1 VNGELLRIVDTLHR
15 DKDIDK
21 EVLFEA
27 IESALL
33 SAARKKFGEENA
45 LTLRIDRETGQVVS
59 YDAEGNQVKLADLG
73 RIAAQTAKQVI
84 LQKIREA
91 ERDVIFTEY
100 DRYQRSIVPGQ
111 VVRVDGTAL
120 VVRLGTRDRG
130 PEGYLPK
137 HEQVRGEQYRIGD
150 QILCYVV
157 EVRKTG
163 PKVRIILSRSHPD
176 LIKRL
181 FEREVPEIH
190 ESIVEVRKLVR
201 EAGYKTKVAVT
212 SLDPKIDP
220 VGACIGIRG
229 ARIKTIIDELGGE
242 RIDIIPYAS
251 EPEQLI
257 MNALK
262 PAEINRIDLFPQTG
276 KAMVIVDEDQLS
288 LAIGKKGANVR
299 LAAKMC
305 GWDIDIM
312 TEDEAREKGLLDEA
326 QAGSDEEGVSFME
339 DKGDAASVTESGR
352 LAAGAMPE
360 APPKSQDPEPEA
372 AASEEE
378 PRDPSLPPPATPTA
392 PLPPPTVPTASLPP
406 VEGGGASLPPVEG
419 GGASLPPVEGGGA
432 SLPPVEGGEPAPEA
446 TGDEAAETE
455 SESEA
460 ADTASPETEESS
472 TEDDVAAKDETA
484 EEEATTDEAS
494 EDEPTTA

>member
-1 VNGELLRIVDTLHR
+1 MNGELLRIVDTLHR

-33 SAARKKFGEENA
+33 SAARKKFGEQNA
-45 LTLRIDRETGQVVS
+45 LTLRISRETGDVVS
-59 YDAEGNQVKLADLG
+59 YDAEGNELHLQDLG

-100 DRYQRSIVPGQ
+100 DRYQRSIVAGQ
-111 VVRVDGTAL
+111 VVRIEGTTL

-137 HEQVRGEQYRIGD
+137 HEQVRGEQYRVGD
-150 QILCYVV
+150 QVLCYVV
-157 EVRKTG
+157 EVRKNG

-181 FEREVPEIH
+181 FEREVPEIA
-190 ESIVEVRKLVR
+190 EGQVEINRLVR
-201 EAGYKTKVAVT
+201 EAGYKTKVTVT
-212 SLDPKIDP
+212 TLDPKIDP

-242 RIDIIPYAS
+242 RIDIIPHS
-251 EPEQLI
+251 EQPETLI

-262 PAEINRIDLFPQTG
+262 PAEINRIDLFPENG
-276 KAMVIVDEDQLS
+276 KALVIVDEDQLS

-299 LAAKMC
+299 LAAKLC

-312 TEDEAREKGLLDEA
+312 TEDEAKNKGLL
-326 QAGSDEEGVSFME
+326 EEGGAAPEGDVSYVE
-339 DKGDAASVTESGR
+339 DKGDSASVTESGR
-352 LAAGAMPE
+352 LSSGTAPAAPSPGEA
-360 APPKSQDPEPEA
+360 APPAEPRPEPVQ
-372 AASEEE
+372 
-378 PRDPSLPPPATPTA
+378 PP
-392 PLPPPTVPTASLPP
+392 
-406 VEGGGASLPPVEG
+406 
-419 GGASLPPVEGGGA
+419 
-432 SLPPVEGGEPAPEA
+432 
-446 TGDEAAETE
+446 
-455 SESEA
+455 
-460 ADTASPETEESS
+460 
-472 TEDDVAAKDETA
+472 
-484 EEEATTDEAS
+484 
-494 EDEPTTA
+494 

>member
-1 VNGELLRIVDTLHR
+1 LNGELLRIVDTLHR

-33 SAARKKFGEENA
+33 SAARKKFGEQNA
-45 LTLRIDRETGQVVS
+45 LTLRIDRESGKVVS
-59 YDAEGNQVKLADLG
+59 YDAEGNELHLQDLG

-111 VVRVDGTAL
+111 VVRIEGTTL
-120 VVRLGTRDRG
+120 VVRLGSRDRG

-150 QILCYVV
+150 QALCYVV

-176 LIKRL
+176 LIRRL
-181 FEREVPEIH
+181 FEREVPEIA
-190 ESIVEVRKLVR
+190 EGMVEVKKLVR
-201 EAGYKTKVAVT
+201 EAGYKTKVAVI

-220 VGACIGIRG
+220 VGACIGVRG

-242 RIDIIPYAS
+242 RIDIIPFS
-251 EPEQLI
+251 DQPETLI

-262 PAEINRIDLFPQTG
+262 PAEINRIDLFPETG
-276 KAMVIVDEDQLS
+276 KALVIVDEDQLS

-299 LAAKMC
+299 LAAKLC

-312 TEDEAREKGLLDEA
+312 TEEEAKNKGLLEENPA
-326 QAGSDEEGVSFME
+326 AESDVTYVE
-339 DKGDAASVTESGR
+339 DHGDAASVTESGR
-352 LAAGAMPE
+352 LASGT
-360 APPKSQDPEPEA
+360 APQAPAEPA
-372 AASEEE
+372 E
-378 PRDPSLPPPATPTA
+378 PAEPAQVGPAPTPPPRVPVA
-392 PLPPPTVPTASLPP
+392 PLPPPGASPGSEDAVPGTADPGGHAGSAGAG
-406 VEGGGASLPPVEG
+406 EGTDAGPAGAAGGAEAGGPDPGGPVT
-419 GGASLPPVEGGGA
+419 GA
-432 SLPPVEGGEPAPEA
+432 
-446 TGDEAAETE
+446 
-455 SESEA
+455 
-460 ADTASPETEESS
+460 
-472 TEDDVAAKDETA
+472 
-484 EEEATTDEAS
+484 TDN
-494 EDEPTTA
+494 T

>member
-33 SAARKKFGEENA
+33 SAARKKFGEQNA
-45 LTLRIDRETGQVVS
+45 LTLRISRETGEVVS
-59 YDAEGNQVKLADLG
+59 YDAEGNELHLQDLG

-100 DRYQRSIVPGQ
+100 DRYQRSIVSGQ
-111 VVRVDGTAL
+111 VVRIEGTTL
-120 VVRLGTRDRG
+120 VVRLGNRDRG

-137 HEQVRGEQYRIGD
+137 HEQVRGEQYRVGD
-150 QILCYVV
+150 QVLCYVV
-157 EVRKTG
+157 EVRKNG

-181 FEREVPEIH
+181 FEREVPEIA
-190 ESIVEVRKLVR
+190 EGQVEINRLVR
-201 EAGYKTKVAVT
+201 EAGYKTKVTVT
-212 SLDPKIDP
+212 TLDPKIDP

-242 RIDIIPYAS
+242 RIDIIPHS
-251 EPEQLI
+251 DQPETLI

-262 PAEINRIDLFPQTG
+262 PAEINRIDLFPENG
-276 KAMVIVDEDQLS
+276 KALVIVDEDQLS

-299 LAAKMC
+299 LAAKLC

-312 TEDEAREKGLLDEA
+312 TEDEAKNKGLL
-326 QAGSDEEGVSFME
+326 EEGGAAPEGDVTYVE
-339 DKGDAASVTESGR
+339 DRGDSASVTESGR
-352 LAAGAMPE
+352 LAAGTTPAPAPAEGE
-360 APPKSQDPEPEA
+360 APAQ
-372 AASEEE
+372 
-378 PRDPSLPPPATPTA
+378 PAPMPVA
-392 PLPPPTVPTASLPP
+392 PLPPVGSEDGAGGD
-406 VEGGGASLPPVEG
+406 EGSGDAPD
-419 GGASLPPVEGGGA
+419 A
-432 SLPPVEGGEPAPEA
+432 PAPDA
-446 TGDEAAETE
+446 PAPDAP
-455 SESEA
+455 A
-460 ADTASPETEESS
+460 ADEPPAG
-472 TEDDVAAKDETA
+472 DDSDKSQGA
-484 EEEATTDEAS
+484 
-494 EDEPTTA
+494 

>member
-1 VNGELLRIVDTLHR
+1 LNGELLRIVDTLHR

-33 SAARKKFGEENA
+33 SAARKKFGEQNA
-45 LTLRIDRETGQVVS
+45 LTLRIDRESGKVVS
-59 YDAEGNQVKLADLG
+59 YDAEGNELHLQDLG

-111 VVRVDGTAL
+111 VVRIEGTTL
-120 VVRLGTRDRG
+120 VVRLGARDRG

-150 QILCYVV
+150 QALCYVV

-176 LIKRL
+176 LIRRL
-181 FEREVPEIH
+181 FEREVPEIA
-190 ESIVEVRKLVR
+190 EGMVEIKKLVR
-201 EAGYKTKVAVT
+201 EAGYKTKVAVIT
-212 SLDPKIDP
+212 LDPKIDP

-242 RIDIIPYAS
+242 RIDIIPFS
-251 EPEQLI
+251 DQPETLI

-276 KAMVIVDEDQLS
+276 KALVIVDEDQLS

-299 LAAKMC
+299 LAAKLC

-312 TEDEAREKGLLDEA
+312 TEDEAKNKGLL
-326 QAGSDEEGVSFME
+326 EEGASPEGTEVSYVE
-339 DKGDAASVTESGR
+339 DRGDAASVTESGR
-352 LAAGAMPE
+352 LASGTAPE
-360 APPKSQDPEPEA
+360 APAEEAPPGDA
-372 AASEEE
+372 AAAPAPEG
-378 PRDPSLPPPATPTA
+378 PARVPPPRVPVA
-392 PLPPPTVPTASLPP
+392 PLPPPGSDPGAGEAADESRTA
-406 VEGGGASLPPVEG
+406 GGASAGPAAG
-419 GGASLPPVEGGGA
+419 GGTSADGA
-432 SLPPVEGGEPAPEA
+432 AGQE
-446 TGDEAAETE
+446 
-455 SESEA
+455 
-460 ADTASPETEESS
+460 
-472 TEDDVAAKDETA
+472 
-484 EEEATTDEAS
+484 
-494 EDEPTTA
+494 